1 MEKWSHC
8 PVDDTPYQGEHL
20 VKSQRKELLQA

>member
-8 PVDDTPYQGEHL
+8 PVDDTPYQAEHL
-20 VKSQRKELLQA
+20 VKDSKEPLQA

>member
-8 PVDDTPYQGEHL
+8 PVDDTPYQVEHL
-20 VKSQRKELLQA
+20 VKRQRKEPLQA